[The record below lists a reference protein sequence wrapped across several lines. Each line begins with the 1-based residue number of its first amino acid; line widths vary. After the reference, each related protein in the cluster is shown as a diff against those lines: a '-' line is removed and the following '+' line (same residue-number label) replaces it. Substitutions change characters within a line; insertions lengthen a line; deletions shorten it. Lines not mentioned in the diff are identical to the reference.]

1 MITIADKSRSRLILA
16 DKAER
21 RTCVATGNLLSTDV
35 ECVAADSQLPEHR
48 QPKDRQNC
56 CTETGFFSSNRA
68 AAFRCKHAFI

>member
-21 RTCVATGNLLSTDV
+21 GTCVVTGNLLSTDV

-48 QPKDRQNC
+48 QPKDR
-56 CTETGFFSSNRA
+56 
-68 AAFRCKHAFI
+68 